1 LVARG
6 FSLNFNLKKQIMA
19 IKVAYAD
26 DNQVNRNTFV
36 RKIQS
41 FDDLEIIF
49 VAPNANICMEQLKE
63 LPPEKMPQV
72 LFVDLEMPGM
82 NGIQL
87 IQVAKVVYPALHFI
101 VLTVFDDDEKI
112 FEAIKAG
119 ANGYLLK
126 DDNAVSLRNAITNSL
141 EQGGAPMSPSI
152 ARKAL
157 DMLSKAFVEKQNNSP
172 SVLLESLLS
181 EREKEILQHTIKGCT
196 PKQIAEILFISIF
209 TVRKHIAHIYE
220 KLHVNTSTQIM
231 TLAHKNKWI

>member
-1 LVARG
+1 
-6 FSLNFNLKKQIMA
+6 MA
-19 IKVAYAD
+19 VKVAYAD
-26 DNQVNRNTFV
+26 DNMVNRNTFV

-49 VAPNANICMEQLKE
+49 TAPNGNACLEQLKE

-72 LFVDLEMPGM
+72 LFVDLEMPGL
-82 NGIQL
+82 NGIQV
-87 IQVAKVVYPALHFI
+87 IQIAKILYPSLHFI
-101 VLTVFDDDEKI
+101 VLTVFDDDERI

-126 DDNAVSLRNAITNSL
+126 DDNAISLRNAITNSL

-157 DMLSKAFVEKQNNSP
+157 DLLSKSAFEKEKTNTES
-172 SVLLESLLS
+172 SLENLLS
-181 EREKEILQHTIKGCT
+181 EREKEILQYTIKGFS
-196 PKQIAEILFISIF
+196 PKQIAETLYISVF

-220 KLHVNTSTQIM
+220 KLHVNTNMQIM